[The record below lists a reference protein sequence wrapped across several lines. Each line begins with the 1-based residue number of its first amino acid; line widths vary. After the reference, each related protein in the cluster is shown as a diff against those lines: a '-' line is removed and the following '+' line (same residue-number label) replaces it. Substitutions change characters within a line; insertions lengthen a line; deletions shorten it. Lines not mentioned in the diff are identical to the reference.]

1 MLQEL
6 FFIFIFLNTHHIKKQ
21 ICRNARHTHHG
32 GYYGTLIRDIYDN
45 YFASQK
51 LCKHSPRICSNAC
64 FFMQK
69 TSAWKNSVKT
79 VSKIHTF
86 PHGFRSVTL
95 DVAVVLMRISPVLIW
110 FICVLAFWRWIHVKE
125 VTCLLLFR
133 DADFPFKLM
142 ERGKKIGF
150 WRGNHLRVVSY
161 TAFFGTQP
169 CQFWI

>member
-1 MLQEL
+1 MEKLSFMLQEL

-69 TSAWKNSVKT
+69 TSAWKNSVET
-79 VSKIHTF
+79 VSEIHTF
-86 PHGFRSVTL
+86 PHGFRSVAL

-125 VTCLLLFR
+125 VTCPLLFR

-142 ERGKKIGF
+142 ECGKK
-150 WRGNHLRVVSY
+150 SDSDAE
-161 TAFFGTQP
+161 TT
-169 CQFWI
+169 